1 MTHIVQPGETLW
13 SIASRYG
20 VAPQAI
26 MRANGITNPNAISVG
41 QRLFIPVSP
50 GQPGQPGPQPF
61 PPFPPFGRD
70 LERRV
75 SRLEQEVN
83 RLQNEVNR
91 LDRRIDRLER

>member
-1 MTHIVQPGETLW
+1 MTHIVQSGETLW

-20 VAPQAI
+20 VSPQAI
-26 MRANGITNPNAISVG
+26 MRANGITNPNAIFVG
-41 QRLFIPVSP
+41 QRLFIPI
-50 GQPGQPGPQPF
+50 GPGQPGPQPF
-61 PPFPPFGRD
+61 PPFPPVGRD

-75 SRLEQEVN
+75 NRLEQEVN